1 MNKEK
6 MKLARVNA
14 NDNPNKEII
23 YIEFDIDTF
32 EVTLSNGNDIGELP
46 PTNYEQVIELA
57 SKWQYWNTFD
67 WLI

>member
-14 NDNPNKEII
+14 NDNPNEEII

>member
-14 NDNPNKEII
+14 NDNPNEEII

-32 EVTLSNGNDIGELP
+32 EVTLSNGNETGELP

-57 SKWQYWNTFD
+57 SKWKYWNTFE